1 MSSAPT
7 FEAPS
12 VDQLAALFPGYQI
25 HGLIACGGMGAVYHA
40 VQTSLDRAVA
50 IKILPREFGSDASF
64 RANFQTEAK
73 SMARLNHP
81 NLIGVYDFG
90 EVDGMLYIIMEY
102 VPGESLHHVSYGGR
116 LKGGDAARIVA
127 AICDGLAHA
136 HENGVLHRDIKPA
149 NILLDA
155 QARPKIGDFGL
166 ARPIGSREG
175 ENETVF
181 GTPHYTAPE
190 VLARPD
196 AVDARAD
203 IFSVGVLL
211 HQLLTGHVPE
221 AVQGL
226 PSVIAHC
233 DIRFDEI
240 VRKATN
246 PMPEMRYRQAGQMAQ
261 ELHAIAA
268 SLQRP
273 HPAPT
278 STGAFRPHP
287 TPTGTAAYRPV
298 GNPSRRPVAG
308 RSSTVVVKQSGG
320 GAIKA
325 IVAVVALIGVLYF
338 ITKPGGL
345 TLKVVNGP
353 DGKPVQQ
360 TETQAPETGHHA
372 MAPIPAPSMLERA
385 QQNNGAPSPSAGSSA
400 AKPPSGP
407 SSVFGTPTK

>member
-7 FEAPS
+7 FQAPS

-50 IKILPREFGSDASF
+50 IKILPREFCSDASF
-64 RANFQTEAK
+64 RSNFQTEAK

-102 VPGESLHHVSYGGR
+102 VPGESLHHVSYGGK
-116 LKGGDAARIVA
+116 LKGADAARIVA

-136 HENGVLHRDIKPA
+136 HEHGVLHRDIKPA

-190 VLARPD
+190 VLARPE

-226 PSVIAHC
+226 PSVVARC
-233 DIRFDEI
+233 DIRFDDI

-246 PMPEMRYRQAGQMAQ
+246 PMPEMRYRSAALMAQ
-261 ELHAIAA
+261 ELHALAA
-268 SLQRP
+268 SLHRP
-273 HPAPT
+273 HPVPT
-278 STGAFRPHP
+278 ATATGMRPRP
-287 TPTGTAAYRPV
+287 TPTGTAAYRPG
-298 GNPSRRPVAG
+298 GNPTRRPVAG
-308 RSSTVVVKQSGG
+308 RSSTVVVKKSGT
-320 GAIKA
+320 GAMTA
-325 IVAVVALIGVLYF
+325 VAVVAVAAVAFFFL
-338 ITKPGGL
+338 KPGGGL
-345 TLKVVNGP
+345 TVKVVQGP
-353 DGKPVQQ
+353 DGKPVEQ
-360 TETQAPETGHHA
+360 TSTPENGQHT
-372 MAPIPAPSMLERA
+372 MAPIPGGPSMLDRV
-385 QQNNGAPSPSAGSSA
+385 QQGGATPPAPTPAPSSQGTA
-400 AKPPSGP
+400 P
-407 SSVFGTPTK
+407 SSVFGRTTK

>member
-7 FEAPS
+7 FQAPAA
-12 VDQLAALFPGYQI
+12 DQLAALFPGYQI

-50 IKILPREFGSDASF
+50 IKILPREFGSDPSF
-64 RANFQTEAK
+64 RSNFQTEAK

-116 LKGGDAARIVA
+116 LTGVDAARVVA

-136 HENGVLHRDIKPA
+136 HEHGVLHRDIKPA

-175 ENETVF
+175 ENEVVF

-226 PSVIAHC
+226 PSVIARC

-246 PMPEMRYRQAGQMAQ
+246 PMPEMRYRDAGQMAQ
-261 ELHAIAA
+261 ELHALTA

-273 HPAPT
+273 RPT
-278 STGAFRPHP
+278 PTATTTGGFRPHP
-287 TPTGTAAYRPV
+287 VPTGTTGYRPG
-298 GNPSRRPVAG
+298 GNPSRRPVVG
-308 RSSTVVVKQSGG
+308 QSSTVVVKQSGG

-325 IVAVVALIGVLYF
+325 IAAVIALLGALYF
-338 ITKPGGL
+338 AKGGL
-345 TLKVVNGP
+345 TVKVVKDANGN
-353 DGKPVQQ
+353 PVPPSQQ
-360 TETQAPETGHHA
+360 AQTLQNGQHG
-372 MAPIPAPSMLERA
+372 MAPLPGGPSMLERV
-385 QQNNGAPSPSAGSSA
+385 QQPGGATPPPPPIQGSGE
-400 AKPPSGP
+400 PP
-407 SSVFGTPTK
+407 SVFGSTNK

>member
-1 MSSAPT
+1 MSSAPI

-40 VQTSLDRAVA
+40 VQSSLDRAVA

-64 RANFQTEAK
+64 RTNFQTEAK

-102 VPGESLHHVSYGGR
+102 VPGESLHHASYGGR
-116 LKGGDAARIVA
+116 LKGSDAARIVA

-149 NILLDA
+149 NILLDS

-221 AVQGL
+221 EVQGL
-226 PSVIAHC
+226 PSVIARC

-246 PMPEMRYRQAGQMAQ
+246 PMPEMRYRDAGTMAR
-261 ELHAIAA
+261 ELHALAA
-268 SLQRP
+268 SLNRP

-278 STGAFRPHP
+278 ATATGMRPRP
-287 TPTGTAAYRPV
+287 TPTGTTAHRPG
-298 GNPSRRPVAG
+298 GNPSRRPVVG
-308 RSSTVVVKQSGG
+308 RSSTVVVKQSGS

-325 IVAVVALIGVLYF
+325 IAAVAALAATLYF
-338 ITKPGGL
+338 LTKPGGL
-345 TLKVVNGP
+345 TVKVVEGP
-353 DGKPVQQ
+353 DGKPVPQN
-360 TETQAPETGHHA
+360 TAPENGHHP
-372 MAPIPAPSMLERA
+372 MAPIPGGPSMLDRV
-385 QQNNGAPSPSAGSSA
+385 QQADSAPPTPTPPPA
-400 AKPPSGP
+400 AKGSTAP
-407 SSVFGTPTK
+407 SSVFGSPTK

>member
-7 FEAPS
+7 FQAPS
-12 VDQLAALFPGYQI
+12 PDQLAALFPGYQI

-50 IKILPREFGSDASF
+50 IKILPREFGSDTSF

-102 VPGESLHHVSYGGR
+102 VPGESLHHASYGGR
-116 LKGGDAARIVA
+116 LKGADAARIVA

-149 NILLDA
+149 NILLDS

-221 AVQGL
+221 AVPGL
-226 PSVIAHC
+226 PSVIARC

-246 PMPEMRYRQAGQMAQ
+246 PMPEMRYRNAGTMAQ
-261 ELHAIAA
+261 ELHALAA
-268 SLQRP
+268 SLNRP

-278 STGAFRPHP
+278 ATATGMFRPHP
-287 TPTGTAAYRPV
+287 APTGTAGYRPG

-320 GAIKA
+320 GAIKVIA
-325 IVAVVALIGVLYF
+325 AVVALIGALYF
-338 ITKPGGL
+338 LTKPGGGL
-345 TLKVVNGP
+345 TMKVVYGP
-353 DGKPVQQ
+353 DGKPVKQ
-360 TETQAPETGHHA
+360 TAAPENGQHS
-372 MAPIPAPSMLERA
+372 MAPIPGGPSMLDRV
-385 QQNNGAPSPSAGSSA
+385 QQADSAPLPVPPAGKGSTA
-400 AKPPSGP
+400 P
-407 SSVFGTPTK
+407 SSVFGSPTK